1 MWQREVDQHVYY
13 QLLFDGHIHQHEDHT
28 VLMFLLEVFES
39 PFPGLLVDV
48 QHAHLHTVQGTVVI
62 QVYT

>member
-1 MWQREVDQHVYY
+1 MYY
-13 QLLFDGHIHQHEDHT
+13 QLLFDGHVHQHEDYT
-28 VLMFLLEVFES
+28 VLMLLLKVFES